1 MSLELSS
8 IGGFTFDDMRE
19 DEKRAIIEAV
29 RRAEVLE
36 KFHREATQ
44 LATYVEGLEAD
55 LHLHGIVDRKLLDPI
70 RRMVVYAEKA
80 RDELA
85 SGIDD
90 YRRLLRDVPRAMG
103 FVGTFIQLL
112 KQARTGE
119 VDAIN
124 ELTAAREELGLVEP
138 SAASAPQESPGAT
151 MADLFKKT
159 TTPEERQ
166 LAIRTYPVLDHAFAL
181 EESIAQAAR
190 DRLAPDAYQAFMT
203 RIRDNIAKDINE
215 GRPLPA
221 VANVAA
227 VAGRNA

>member
-8 IGGFTFDDMRE
+8 IGGYTFADMRE

-36 KFHREATQ
+36 NFHREATQ

-55 LHLHGIVDRKLLDPI
+55 LHLHGIVNKRLLDPM
-70 RRMVVYAEKA
+70 RHMVVHAERA

-90 YRRLLRDVPRAMG
+90 YRRLLRDIPRAMG
-103 FVGTFIQLL
+103 FVGTFVQLL

-119 VDAIN
+119 IDAIN
-124 ELTAAREELGLVEP
+124 ELTSAREELGLVDSGQVRQE
-138 SAASAPQESPGAT
+138 ASGAT
-151 MADLFKKT
+151 MADLFRKS
-159 TTPEERQ
+159 TTPEQRQ
-166 LAIRTYPVLDHAFAL
+166 SITRAYPELDHAFAL
-181 EESIAQAAR
+181 EESISQAAR
-190 DRLAPDAYQAFMT
+190 DRLAPHAYQAFMK

-221 VANVAA
+221 VASVAA
-227 VAGRNA
+227 VTGRNT